1 MHYMKNIFKKIKTG
15 QINIR
20 NGSKKACSCV
30 ATKINEKIVWSPAEC
45 YRLLLGLKVK
55 YDYLNEDCIEE
66 VLFEMNLIYGTREDK
81 RVGKLKDHY
90 DSEIKALK
98 KKFE

>member
-1 MHYMKNIFKKIKTG
+1 MKNIFKKIKTG
-15 QINIR
+15 QIHIQ

-30 ATKINEKIVWSPAEC
+30 ATKINEKLVWSPAEC

-66 VLFEMNLIYGTREDK
+66 VLFEMNRIYGTREDK
-81 RVGKLKDHY
+81 RVCKLKDHY
-90 DSEIKALK
+90 DSEIRALR